1 MSLILMNTIKS
12 FVHVK
17 TAGSL
22 RRFDIWVPFFL
33 VLFFLLFPQAVLAE
47 QLMIEMP
54 EEIEARDGV
63 FLLGEYAK
71 IKGEGKMLS
80 RVSMMPIEPVGGKIT
95 QRDLISALSRN
106 GFGGVDL
113 TLRMGDA
120 TRVVSESSVVT
131 RLRRST
137 GWNWRIDVQGIKK
150 EELGRF
156 TLPDR
161 VVPGARNVV
170 LNLIDEQGRT
180 HKRQVKLTWYQPM
193 LFATRD
199 LARGQVLKAED
210 FELRVAVAEYREVA
224 VSSLEGVVGT
234 SLRRRVLAGEQLEKG
249 VLTIEGGIVSG
260 QPVTLVGKVRGLVIE
275 TQGIALERGAIGAMI
290 RVRNLSSR
298 KIVYGR
304 VLDANRVEIRQE
316 EGTP

>member
-1 MSLILMNTIKS
+1 
-12 FVHVK
+12 
-17 TAGSL
+17 
-22 RRFDIWVPFFL
+22 
-33 VLFFLLFPQAVLAE
+33 
-47 QLMIEMP
+47 
-54 EEIEARDGV
+54 
-63 FLLGEYAK
+63 
-71 IKGEGKMLS
+71 
-80 RVSMMPIEPVGGKIT
+80 
-95 QRDLISALSRN
+95 
-106 GFGGVDL
+106 
-113 TLRMGDA
+113 
-120 TRVVSESSVVT
+120 
-131 RLRRST
+131 
-137 GWNWRIDVQGIKK
+137 
-150 EELGRF
+150 
-156 TLPDR
+156 
-161 VVPGARNVV
+161 
-170 LNLIDEQGRT
+170 
-180 HKRQVKLTWYQPM
+180 M